1 VRQKTL
7 TLGLLVTLV
16 VGVGSAA
23 LVYRIFFMRLI
34 RVPTGAMMNTILIG
48 DQIVVNRSFG
58 AIKRGWIV
66 VFKYPGDSANYIARV
81 IGLPGETIEVR
92 DRSVYVNGQL
102 LEEQRVLVEPDD
114 FGGEADSLK
123 EVAIKG
129 EGGYRVFYT
138 TRKDDE
144 NSPAGSDRDPAN
156 FATNSP
162 FQIPLNS
169 FFILGDNRDNSYDS
183 RFRGPVPRELIWGTA
198 SVVYF
203 SVFSNRKSHEERVRW
218 ERIFGKVK

>member
-1 VRQKTL
+1 MRKKTL
-7 TLGLLVTLV
+7 TLGLLLTLV
-16 VGVGSAA
+16 VGGGSAA

-48 DQIVVNRSFG
+48 DQMVVNRSFG

-92 DRSVYVNGQL
+92 DRSVYINGQL

-114 FGGEADSLK
+114 FGEADVLR
-123 EVAIKG
+123 EVAIEG
-129 EGGYRVFYT
+129 EGSYRVFYT
-138 TRKDDE
+138 ARKDDE
-144 NSPAGSDRDPAN
+144 VSPVRSDNDPAN
-156 FATNSP
+156 FATHSP
-162 FQIPLNS
+162 FRIPLDS

-218 ERIFGKVK
+218 NRIFSKVK